1 MEASSTHTLIRL
13 KWSGATW
20 AQLLTSKSNYFQS
33 EQTAAVVEALMVS
46 HFTAYQ
52 VTGERIV
59 CDLLNPS
66 NSSTL
71 CDERFIIL
79 GDLPDVKVKFSEFV
93 TFPADIKR
101 PTAWSECLWFLF
113 ARFRKE
119 VGHVSVMCEGPK
131 YIFLKSRV
139 LLSLS
144 LVLRFNLQVHNMFRC
159 SSNCVRGNSNHP
171 G

>member
-1 MEASSTHTLIRL
+1 
-13 KWSGATW
+13 
-20 AQLLTSKSNYFQS
+20 
-33 EQTAAVVEALMVS
+33 MVS

-79 GDLPDVKVKFSEFV
+79 GDLPDVKVKFSEFA

-101 PTAWSECLWFLF
+101 PTA
-113 ARFRKE
+113 
-119 VGHVSVMCEGPK
+119 
-131 YIFLKSRV
+131 
-139 LLSLS
+139 
-144 LVLRFNLQVHNMFRC
+144 
-159 SSNCVRGNSNHP
+159 
-171 G
+171 